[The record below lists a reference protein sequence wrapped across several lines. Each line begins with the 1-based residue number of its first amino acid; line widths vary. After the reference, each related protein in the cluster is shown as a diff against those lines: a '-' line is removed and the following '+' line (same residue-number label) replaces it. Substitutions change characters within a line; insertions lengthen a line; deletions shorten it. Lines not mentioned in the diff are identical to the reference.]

1 MSQDQLNRLLQ
12 FILAAHEDEPMDCE
26 ACAAQF
32 DCLAEQVALGADI
45 HILLPEVEKHLKCCI
60 DCQEEFEALVSII
73 QAENAGMTTHNENS
87 DE

>member
-32 DCLAEQVALGADI
+32 DCLAEQVASGADI
-45 HILLPEVEKHLKCCI
+45 RVLLPQVEQHLRCCS
-60 DCQEEFEALVSII
+60 DCNEEFQALVSII
-73 QAENAGMTTHNENS
+73 TAENAGMTTNENT
-87 DE
+87 D